1 MVEIEDLLFWGA
13 VFVSLDNEG
22 ELIGRA
28 LIQLDNGNISF
39 DLFSDDLCFICL
51 QKGIMHKL
59 HDGNV
64 LYMINGNSYLG
75 MVLDGE
81 DEKFISEFDSESLT
95 LSGMLQNLEY
105 KVGRG
110 LGKRK
115 KLLKRGNFY
124 RSEDYIN

>member
-22 ELIGRA
+22 ELIGRVF
-28 LIQLDNGNISF
+28 IQFDNGNISF
-39 DLFSDDLCFICL
+39 NLSSDDLYFIDI
-51 QKGIMHKL
+51 QKGMMSKL
-59 HDGNV
+59 YEGNV

-95 LSGMLQNLEY
+95 LSGMLQSLEY
-105 KVGRG
+105 KVERS

-124 RSEDYIN
+124 RSADYIN

>member
-22 ELIGRA
+22 ELIGRVF
-28 LIQLDNGNISF
+28 IQFDNGNISF
-39 DLFSDDLCFICL
+39 NLSSDDLYFIDI
-51 QKGIMHKL
+51 QKGIMSKL
-59 HDGNV
+59 YEGNV

-95 LSGMLQNLEY
+95 LSGMLQSLEY
-105 KVGRG
+105 KVERS

-115 KLLKRGNFY
+115 KLLQRGNFY
-124 RSEDYIN
+124 RSADYIN

>member
-22 ELIGRA
+22 ELIGRVF
-28 LIQLDNGNISF
+28 IQFDNGNISF
-39 DLFSDDLCFICL
+39 NLSSDDLYFIDI
-51 QKGIMHKL
+51 QKGIMSKL
-59 HDGNV
+59 YEGNV

-95 LSGMLQNLEY
+95 LSGMLQSLEY
-105 KVGRG
+105 KVERS

-124 RSEDYIN
+124 RSADYIN